1 VSSDPRARRVAVVAE
16 SRLTKLLPEL
26 QEGGYG
32 VVQLPPADLPE
43 GVASEWLEQVVEH
56 VQEFLR
62 TGYEVVL
69 ADDGSHAAARA
80 ALALPHYDDLPHD
93 R

>member
-1 VSSDPRARRVAVVAE
+1 VSSDPRARRIAVVAE
-16 SRLTKLLPEL
+16 SRLTQLLPEL
-26 QEGGYG
+26 REEGYG
-32 VVQLPPADLPE
+32 VVQLPPADLP
-43 GVASEWLEQVVEH
+43 GHVAAEWLEQVLEH

-69 ADDGSHAAARA
+69 ADDGSHTA
-80 ALALPHYDDLPHD
+80 ALAELALPRYDDLPQH

>member
-1 VSSDPRARRVAVVAE
+1 MSSDPRARRVAVVAE
-16 SRLTKLLPEL
+16 SRLTQLLPEL

-32 VVQLPPADLPE
+32 VVQLPPADLPD
-43 GVASEWLEQVVEH
+43 GVAAEWLEQVVEH

-69 ADDGSHAAARA
+69 ADDGSHTAALA
-80 ALALPHYDDLPHD
+80 ALALPRYNDRLHD

>member
-1 VSSDPRARRVAVVAE
+1 VAA
-16 SRLTKLLPEL
+16 
-26 QEGGYG
+26 Q
-32 VVQLPPADLPE
+32 
-43 GVASEWLEQVVEH
+43 WLEQVVEH

-69 ADDGSHAAARA
+69 ADDGSHTVAFA
-80 ALALPHYDDLPHD
+80 ALALPRYNDRPHG